1 MRVHIEIWTRQL
13 ASVVEL
19 LDASTAST
27 ERYFNYKLAAFDVFF
42 FSIKLMCSERSES
55 QLFAIIAPPDARH

>member
-1 MRVHIEIWTRQL
+1 MQAEGSGLIKDVRGNNAGNGMRVHIEIWTRQL

-42 FSIKLMCSERSES
+42 F
-55 QLFAIIAPPDARH
+55 